1 MKIGC
6 VKEIKTQ
13 EYRVGLIPE
22 HVHAFVEHG
31 HEVYIEKG
39 AGIGSGFSDDSY
51 QQMGAKIIDDAKT
64 IWDSVEL
71 LIKVKEPLESEYP
84 YFREDLIL
92 FTYLH
97 LAANEAL
104 TKALLDSK
112 MTALAYETLEV
123 NHALPL
129 LKPMSEIAGRLS
141 IQEAAKY
148 LEKPMGG
155 KGKLLAGVPG
165 VKKGHILILGAG
177 NAGMNAAKVAVG
189 LGAQVSILDK
199 NIEKLE
205 YIEHVFGDRIQTLY
219 STKAMIESLLPSV
232 DVVIGAVLVAG
243 AKAPKLI
250 SRKQLALM
258 EKGSV
263 LVDIAID
270 QGGCFEM
277 SHPTTHNDPIFDV
290 DGIIH
295 YCVAN
300 MPGAVA
306 MTSTTSLTN
315 AAFYYELLIADLGL
329 KKATEKEKALVSA
342 INTHKGKCIHPAVA
356 QTFGLGV
363 ELYNV

>member
-22 HVHAFVEHG
+22 HVHTFVEHG
-31 HEVYIEKG
+31 HQVFIEKG
-39 AGIGSGFSDDSY
+39 AGLGSGFSDESY
-51 QQMGAKIIDDAKT
+51 EIMGAQIIESAKNV
-64 IWDSVEL
+64 WNNAEL
-71 LIKVKEPLESEYP
+71 LIKVKEPLESEYQ

-97 LAANEAL
+97 LAANESL
-104 TKALLDSK
+104 TRALLESK
-112 MTALAYETLEV
+112 MTALAYETLDV
-123 NHALPL
+123 DQTLPL
-129 LKPMSEIAGRLS
+129 LMPMSEIAGRLS

-155 KGKLLAGVPG
+155 KGVLLAGVPG
-165 VKKGHILILGAG
+165 VKKGNILILGAG

-189 LGAQVSILDK
+189 MGANVTIMDK
-199 NIEKLE
+199 NISKLE
-205 YIEHVFGDRIQTLY
+205 YIEHIFGDRIQTLY
-219 STKAMIESLLPSV
+219 STKAMIESLLPNM

-243 AKAPKLI
+243 AKTPHLI
-250 SRKQLALM
+250 SRKQLGLM
-258 EKGSV
+258 ENGSV

-277 SHPTTHNDPIFDV
+277 SHPTTHNDPIFVV
-290 DGIIH
+290 DGIVH

-306 MTSTTSLTN
+306 MTSTISLTN
-315 AAFYYELLIADLGL
+315 AAFHYELLIADNGL
-329 KKATEKEKALVSA
+329 AKAVLKDQHLMSA
-342 INTHKGKCIHPAVA
+342 INTHQGKCIHPAVA

>member
-13 EYRVGLIPE
+13 EYRVGLVPE
-22 HVHAFVEHG
+22 HVKTFVIHG
-31 HEVYIEKG
+31 HDVYIEKG
-39 AGIGSGFSDDSY
+39 AGLGSGFSDEAY
-51 QQMGAKIIDDAKT
+51 LNMGAQIIDNANDVWEK
-64 IWDSVEL
+64 SEL
-71 LIKVKEPLESEYP
+71 LIKVKEPIESEYK
-84 YFREDLIL
+84 YFRKDLIL

-97 LAANEAL
+97 LAANEKL
-104 TKALLDSK
+104 TKALLNSK

-123 NHALPL
+123 NNTLPL

-155 KGKLLAGVPG
+155 KGVLLAGVPG
-165 VKKGHILILGAG
+165 VKKGHVLILGAG
-177 NAGMNAAKVAVG
+177 NAGLNAAKVAVG
-189 LGAQVSILDK
+189 MGANVTILDR
-199 NIEKLE
+199 NILKLE
-205 YIEHVFGDRIQTLY
+205 EIEQIYGDRIQTLY
-219 STKAMIESLLPSV
+219 STQATIEKLLPTV
-232 DVVIGAVLVAG
+232 DAVIGAVLIAG
-243 AKAPKLI
+243 AKTPHLI
-250 SRKQLALM
+250 SRDELKLM

-277 SHPTTHNDPIFDV
+277 SHPTTHNDPIFEV

-306 MTSTTSLTN
+306 MTSTVSLTN
-315 AAFYYELLIADLGL
+315 AAFHYELLIADNGL
-329 KKATEKEKALVSA
+329 KNAVIKENALKSA
-342 INTHKGKCIHPAVA
+342 INTYNGQCIHPAVA
-356 QTFGLGV
+356 QTFGLEV
-363 ELYNV
+363 ESYHV

>member
-13 EYRVGLIPE
+13 EYRVGLVPE
-22 HVHAFVEHG
+22 HVKTFVIHG
-31 HEVYIEKG
+31 HDVYIEKG
-39 AGIGSGFSDDSY
+39 AGLGSGFSDEAY
-51 QQMGAKIIDDAKT
+51 LNMGAQIIDNANDVWEK
-64 IWDSVEL
+64 SEL
-71 LIKVKEPLESEYP
+71 LIKVKEPIESEYK
-84 YFREDLIL
+84 YFRKDLIL

-97 LAANEAL
+97 LAANEKL
-104 TKALLDSK
+104 TKALLNSK

-123 NHALPL
+123 NNTLPL

-155 KGKLLAGVPG
+155 KGVLLAGVPG
-165 VKKGHILILGAG
+165 VKKGHVLILGAG
-177 NAGMNAAKVAVG
+177 NAGLNAAKVAVG
-189 LGAQVSILDK
+189 MGANVTILDR
-199 NIEKLE
+199 NILKLE
-205 YIEHVFGDRIQTLY
+205 EIEQIYGDRIQTLY
-219 STKAMIESLLPSV
+219 STQATIEKLLPTV
-232 DVVIGAVLVAG
+232 DAVIGAVLIAG
-243 AKAPKLI
+243 AKSPHLI
-250 SRKQLALM
+250 SRDELKLM

-277 SHPTTHNDPIFDV
+277 SHPTTHNDPIFEV

-306 MTSTTSLTN
+306 MTSTVSLTN
-315 AAFYYELLIADLGL
+315 AAFHYELLIADNGL
-329 KKATEKEKALVSA
+329 KNAVIKENALKSA
-342 INTHKGKCIHPAVA
+342 INTYNGQCIHPAVA
-356 QTFGLGV
+356 QTFGLEV
-363 ELYNV
+363 ESYHV

>member
-13 EYRVGLIPE
+13 EYRVGLVPE
-22 HVHAFVEHG
+22 HVKTFVIHG
-31 HEVYIEKG
+31 HDVYIEKG
-39 AGIGSGFSDDSY
+39 AGLGSGFSDEAY
-51 QQMGAKIIDDAKT
+51 LNMGAQIIDNVNDVWEK
-64 IWDSVEL
+64 SEL
-71 LIKVKEPLESEYP
+71 LIKVKEPIESEYK
-84 YFREDLIL
+84 YFRKDLIL

-97 LAANEAL
+97 LAANEKL
-104 TKALLDSK
+104 TKALLNSK

-123 NHALPL
+123 NNTLPL

-155 KGKLLAGVPG
+155 KGVLLAGVPG
-165 VKKGHILILGAG
+165 VKKGHVLILGAG
-177 NAGMNAAKVAVG
+177 NAGLNAAKVAVG
-189 LGAQVSILDK
+189 MGANVTILDR
-199 NIEKLE
+199 NILKLE
-205 YIEHVFGDRIQTLY
+205 EIEQIYGDRIQTLY
-219 STKAMIESLLPSV
+219 STQATIEKLLPTV
-232 DVVIGAVLVAG
+232 DAVIGAVLIAG
-243 AKAPKLI
+243 AKTPHLI
-250 SRKQLALM
+250 SRDELKLM

-277 SHPTTHNDPIFDV
+277 SHPTTHNDPIFEV

-306 MTSTTSLTN
+306 MTSTVSLTN
-315 AAFYYELLIADLGL
+315 AAFHYELLIADNGL
-329 KKATEKEKALVSA
+329 KNAVIKENALKSA
-342 INTHKGKCIHPAVA
+342 INTYNGQCIHPAVA
-356 QTFGLGV
+356 QTFGLEV
-363 ELYNV
+363 ESYHV

>member
-22 HVHAFVEHG
+22 HVHAFIEHG

-39 AGIGSGFSDDSY
+39 AGLGSGFSDESY
-51 QQMGAKIIDDAKT
+51 LSVGANIIDLAQD
-64 IWDSVEL
+64 IWSKVDL
-71 LIKVKEPLESEYP
+71 LIKVKEPIESEYQ
-84 YFREDLIL
+84 YFRKDLIL

-97 LAANEAL
+97 LAANEKL
-104 TKALLDSK
+104 TKALLESK

-123 NHALPL
+123 ENNLPL
-129 LKPMSEIAGRLS
+129 LRPMSEIAGRLS
-141 IQEAAKY
+141 VQEAAKY
-148 LEKPMGG
+148 LEKPLGG

-177 NAGMNAAKVAVG
+177 NAGMNAAKVAIG
-189 LGAQVSILDK
+189 MGANVTIMDK
-199 NIEKLE
+199 NIQKLE
-205 YIEHVFGDRIQTLY
+205 YIEHVYGDRIQTLY
-219 STKAMIESLLPSV
+219 STKAMIESILPSV
-232 DVVIGAVLVAG
+232 DAVIGAVLVAG
-243 AKAPKLI
+243 AKAPHLI
-250 SRKQLALM
+250 SRSQLSLM

-277 SHPTTHNDPIFDV
+277 SHPTTHDQPVFEV
-290 DGIIH
+290 DGITH

-306 MTSTTSLTN
+306 MTSTISLTN
-315 AAFYYELLIADLGL
+315 AAFHYELLIADHGL
-329 KKATEKEKALVSA
+329 RHAVILDSHLKSA
-342 INTHKGKCIHPAVA
+342 INTHNGNCIHPAVA

-363 ELYNV
+363 KLYNV